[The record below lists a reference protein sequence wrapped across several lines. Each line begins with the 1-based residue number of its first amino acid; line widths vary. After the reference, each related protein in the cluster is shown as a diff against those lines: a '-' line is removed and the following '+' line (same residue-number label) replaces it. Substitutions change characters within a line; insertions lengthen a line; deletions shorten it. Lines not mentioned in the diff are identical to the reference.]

1 MRDNDTYTNEAPTR
15 REYIKGGGAV
25 VGGGLLAGCAGDEG
39 PDSTPTDTATDEPTA
54 TATEDT
60 SYSVTMDP
68 VGTVE
73 FDSVPETWLTWSTDY
88 ADIGFV
94 LGQMDALAGM
104 LRTDHWSKGN
114 GGGALGFVN
123 SLPGVEFDFSNLL
136 QLVQGGEF
144 DTEIF
149 YEADADVHVMD
160 PRGVAQS
167 AGGEDEVEQVADRV
181 GPFIGSRLR
190 YQIGDIYGDDSR
202 LYSLYEATEK
212 VAEVFQQRDRYEA
225 IKSLHDEFIADV
237 QSRLPPESE
246 RPTVAAI
253 SSGSTADTVYPSRL
267 YGDRMGT
274 ETKQYRDLQVEDVF
288 EGMYPEN
295 QSYAA
300 VDAEVLLDIDPDVI
314 IGQDGI
320 LRYGTQEQFEDNLV
334 KRLSEDDVTSQ
345 VTAVQN
351 DEIHIGGT
359 YYQGPIINLFQT
371 EMLAK
376 QLYPDEFGEYRG
388 PFEVPEDEHLF
399 DRQRVADIIN
409 GNF

>member
-1 MRDNDTYTNEAPTR
+1 MSQRTTDTTGVPTR

-25 VGGGLLAGCAGDEG
+25 VGGGLLAGCAGDED
-39 PDSTPTDTATDEPTA
+39 PESTPTDTATDEPTE

-73 FDSVPETWLTWSTDY
+73 FDEVPETWLTWSTDY
-88 ADIGFV
+88 ADIGFI
-94 LGQMDALAGM
+94 LGQIDGLSGM
-104 LRTDHWSKGN
+104 LRTGHWSAGN

-123 SLPGVEFDFSNLL
+123 SLPGVEFDPSNLL

-149 YEADADVHVMD
+149 YEADADVHIMD
-160 PRGVAQS
+160 PRNVAAS

-181 GPFIGSRLR
+181 GPFVGSRLR
-190 YQIGDIYGDDSR
+190 YQIGDLYGDDSR

-212 VAEVFQQRDRYEA
+212 IAEVFQARDRYEA
-225 IKSLHDEFIADV
+225 IKSLHDEFITDI

-274 ETKQYRDLQVEDVF
+274 ETKQYRDLQIEDVF
-288 EGMYPEN
+288 EGMYPES

-320 LRYGTQEQFEDNLV
+320 LRYGTQEQFEANLV

-351 DEIHIGGT
+351 DEVYIGGT

-388 PFEVPEDEHLF
+388 PFEVPEEEQLF

-409 GNF
+409 GNL